1 MIISR
6 TPMRISFF
14 GGGTDYNVWLKNNSG
29 SIISTTINKYNY
41 INVRYLPKFFNYNN
55 CIRYY
60 KREETKNIKEIKHN
74 SVRETLKFLK
84 IEKGIEMIHNADL
97 PARGGLGSSSSFTVG
112 ILNALYALNGQI
124 ISKRN
129 LAKNAIEIEQNRIKE
144 NVGLQDQIA
153 TSFGGFNRI
162 DFKNNDNFIVTPII
176 LSQGN
181 LLKLEQNLLLIF
193 TGFQRNASD
202 IAKYQIQ
209 NTDKKKK
216 ELIEMLQIVDE
227 AYEILSNK
235 KFNIK
240 KFGELLH
247 KQWCLKKKMSKKISN
262 NKIDK
267 LYNEALNCGAY
278 GGKLLGAGGGGFM
291 VFCANS
297 KSQKK
302 IIRRLLK
309 YNCINIPFRFD
320 SVGSQIIYHDSN
332 I

>member
-14 GGGTDYNVWLKNNSG
+14 GGGTDYNEWLKNNNG

-41 INVRYLPKFFNYNN
+41 INVRYLPQFFKYKN

-60 KREETKNIKEIKHN
+60 KREETKYIKEIKHN

-84 IEKGIEMIHNADL
+84 IKNGIEIIHNADL

-112 ILNALYALNGQI
+112 LLNALYALNGKM

-129 LAKNAIEIEQNRIKE
+129 LAKNAIEIEQNKIRE

-162 DFKNNDNFIVTPII
+162 DFNNDNFVVSPIT
-176 LSQGN
+176 LSQRN
-181 LLKLEQNLLLIF
+181 LFKLQKNLLLVF

-202 IAKYQIQ
+202 IAKHQIQ
-209 NTDKKKK
+209 NINKKKK
-216 ELIEMLQIVDE
+216 ELNQMLEIVNE
-227 AYEILSNK
+227 GYKILSNK
-235 KFNIK
+235 SIDIN
-240 KFGELLH
+240 KFGNLLH
-247 KQWCLKKKMSKKISN
+247 KQWLLKKKMSQKITN

-267 LYNEALNCGAY
+267 VYNEALNHGAL

-291 VFCANS
+291 IFCANLS
-297 KSQKK
+297 SQKK
-302 IIRRLLK
+302 IIKKLSEL
-309 YNCINIPFRFD
+309 NCINIPFRFD
-320 SVGSQIIYHDSN
+320 YVGSQIIYHDTN